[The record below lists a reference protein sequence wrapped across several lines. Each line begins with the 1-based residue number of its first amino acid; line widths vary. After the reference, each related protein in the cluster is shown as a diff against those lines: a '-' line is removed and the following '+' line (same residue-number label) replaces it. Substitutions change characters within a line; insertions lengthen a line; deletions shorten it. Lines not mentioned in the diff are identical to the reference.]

1 MELAKAVL
9 AGEQTQSEKV
19 LWEYGLC
26 MGVLGCHKN
35 IPQTVCVCVWG
46 AGRKA
51 MEIYSLSILEGEV

>member
-9 AGEQTQSEKV
+9 AEEQTQSEKV

-35 IPQTVCVCVWG
+35 IPQTVCVWG
-46 AGRKA
+46 GRKA